1 MSDPVPTQPAEPDPD
16 LPEQR
21 VAITVFATVRAIDLS
36 DAGFIAQAAIRRA
49 LLDARPSH
57 DPGAPFVV
65 MCPLRKGVKPVRIHK
80 LMETGIAAGNGYL
93 GMSTTSKAYRE
104 SE

>member
-1 MSDPVPTQPAEPDPD
+1 MTDPVPTQPVDEPNPD

-21 VAITVFATVRAIDLS
+21 VAITVFATVRAVDLV

-49 LLDARPSH
+49 LLEVHRRDH
-57 DPGAPFVV
+57 EGLVV
-65 MCPLRKGVKPVRIHK
+65 MSPMRHGGVPVRIHK
-80 LMETGIAAGNGYL
+80 LMETGMAAGNGYL
-93 GMSTTSKAYRE
+93 WTQLTPKAYRE